1 MLLIPREVSAKRKLA
16 GWFFM
21 RMWVLLELGSLAL
34 AMPGMPGGTLQAQEA
49 TSNHWATQALQNQ
62 PPPDVGDTSWIRNGI
77 DAFILQKLE
86 EKGIEPSARA
96 HPRIL
101 LRRLSFDLLGLPPS
115 AEEVSDFEKDA
126 SPLAWEA
133 QVDRSLND
141 PSYGKR
147 WGRHWLDVARYADAK
162 GYVDAG
168 EPTFPFAYTY
178 RDYVVDAFNSD
189 KPYPRFILEQL
200 AADRLEGVSASSDAL
215 AALGFLTVGSRFNFF
230 PHDVID
236 DRIDVVTRGFMGLTV
251 SCARCHDHKFDPV
264 SAADYY
270 ALYGMFRNS
279 FEPTPDQVP
288 VLTDSGRETAWASE
302 IREAGEAYRK
312 LRRQQHRQVMHEM
325 RAWSGDYLRYVIQTT
340 PRHRTQDQPDLI
352 TERGMIREVSA
363 YAGGAVKHW
372 RGFLNRQP
380 PDHPI
385 FGLWA
390 RLFALENAASVGS
403 RFQEMFLA
411 FRSMSE
417 VNQRVVAAFTNRPI
431 AHMADVAD
439 VYGELLEAVDAQWRQ
454 RLEEDPGCAGMPTAE
469 DEALRQVLYGADA
482 PSTLRVE
489 EAIDY
494 LTLDESVAI
503 RKARAEVERVFLK
516 HWSEASPRPM
526 MLKDRDEAFVTH
538 VFKRGDPDLPG
549 LPVRPHVPASLTL
562 GDAVSID
569 QGSGRLELA
578 QSLADPSHPLVSRVI
593 VNRIWDW
600 HFGAPLVATRS
611 DFGWRSDRPEHGAL
625 LDWLAQQ
632 WVRSGG
638 SFKAMHR
645 LILTSSTWQQS
656 SQANEAGMREDPINQ
671 WFGRMPRRRLDF
683 ESTRDA
689 VLHLAGVLQDP
700 GGGVPVRQSPQD
712 PDNTV
717 RTLYTYVDRE
727 NLDDAFRVFD
737 FPSPDI
743 SAPHRVQTTV
753 PQQALFLLN
762 SPFILKQARALA
774 EGFLRG
780 RPANEETFSSD
791 RISALFVHCLQRL
804 PEAEERA
811 AMQAYLQDRAN
822 ELESDAIS
830 PWAEL
835 MQTLFLSNE
844 FQFID

>member
-1 MLLIPREVSAKRKLA
+1 MLLILRDVSAKRKIV
-16 GWFFM
+16 GWLFM
-21 RMWVLLELGSLAL
+21 RMWVLMGLGSLAL
-34 AMPGMPGGTLQAQEA
+34 AMPGMPGGTLQAQQA
-49 TSNHWATQALQNQ
+49 ASNHWATQALENQ
-62 PPPDVGDTSWIRNGI
+62 LPPDVRETSWIRNGI
-77 DAFILQKLE
+77 DAFILRKLE
-86 EKGIEPSARA
+86 EKGIQPSARA

-101 LRRLSFDLLGLPPS
+101 MRRLSFDLLGLPPS
-115 AEEVSDFEKDA
+115 PEEVSDFEKDP

-133 QVDRSLND
+133 RVDRSLND

-200 AADRLEGVSASSDAL
+200 AADRLEGASASSDAL

-312 LRRQQHRQVMHEM
+312 LRLQQHRQVMHEM

-340 PRHRTQDQPDLI
+340 PRHRTQDQPALI

-372 RGFLNRQP
+372 RGFLNGQR

-385 FGLWA
+385 FGLWT
-390 RLFALENAASVGS
+390 RLFALENASSVVR
-403 RFQEMFLA
+403 RFKEIFLA
-411 FRSMSE
+411 FQSMPK
-417 VNQRVVAAFTNRPI
+417 VNQRVVAAFTKRPI

-439 VYGELLEAVDAQWRQ
+439 VYGELLESVDAQWRQ
-454 RLEEDPGCAGMPTAE
+454 RLEEDPGCVGMPTPD

-538 VFKRGDPDLPG
+538 VFRRGDPDLPG

-578 QSLADPSHPLVSRVI
+578 QALADSSHPLVSRVI

-600 HFGAPLVATRS
+600 HFGAPLVETRS
-611 DFGWRSDRPEHGAL
+611 DFGWRSDRPEHCDL

-656 SQANEAGMREDPINQ
+656 SQENEAGMREDPINQ
-671 WFGRMPRRRLDF
+671 WFWRMPRRRLDF
-683 ESTRDA
+683 ESSRDA

-762 SPFILKQARALA
+762 SPFILKQARVLA
-774 EGFLRG
+774 EGFLRV
-780 RPANEETFSSD
+780 RPASEETFSFD

-804 PEAEERA
+804 PEVEEMA
-811 AMQAYLQDRAN
+811 AMQAYLQDRTSV
-822 ELESDAIS
+822 LEGDAIS

-835 MQTLFLSNE
+835 IQTFFLSNE
-844 FQFID
+844 FQFTD

>member
-101 LRRLSFDLLGLPPS
+101 MRRLSFDLLGLPPS

-403 RFQEMFLA
+403 RFQEMLLA

-762 SPFILKQARALA
+762 SPFILKQARVLA
-774 EGFLRG
+774 EGFLQG

-830 PWAEL
+830 PRAEL

>member
-1 MLLIPREVSAKRKLA
+1 M
-16 GWFFM
+16 
-21 RMWVLLELGSLAL
+21 
-34 AMPGMPGGTLQAQEA
+34 
-49 TSNHWATQALQNQ
+49 
-62 PPPDVGDTSWIRNGI
+62 IRNGI

-101 LRRLSFDLLGLPPS
+101 MRRLSFDLLGLPPS

-302 IREAGEAYRK
+302 IREAGEAYRT

-439 VYGELLEAVDAQWRQ
+439 VYGELLETVDAQWRQ
-454 RLEEDPGCAGMPTAE
+454 RLEEDPGCGH
-469 DEALRQVLYGADA
+469 AD
-482 PSTLRVE
+482 
-489 EAIDY
+489 
-494 LTLDESVAI
+494 
-503 RKARAEVERVFLK
+503 
-516 HWSEASPRPM
+516 
-526 MLKDRDEAFVTH
+526 
-538 VFKRGDPDLPG
+538 
-549 LPVRPHVPASLTL
+549 
-562 GDAVSID
+562 
-569 QGSGRLELA
+569 
-578 QSLADPSHPLVSRVI
+578 SR
-593 VNRIWDW
+593 R
-600 HFGAPLVATRS
+600 
-611 DFGWRSDRPEHGAL
+611 
-625 LDWLAQQ
+625 
-632 WVRSGG
+632 
-638 SFKAMHR
+638 
-645 LILTSSTWQQS
+645 
-656 SQANEAGMREDPINQ
+656 
-671 WFGRMPRRRLDF
+671 
-683 ESTRDA
+683 
-689 VLHLAGVLQDP
+689 
-700 GGGVPVRQSPQD
+700 
-712 PDNTV
+712 
-717 RTLYTYVDRE
+717 
-727 NLDDAFRVFD
+727 
-737 FPSPDI
+737 
-743 SAPHRVQTTV
+743 
-753 PQQALFLLN
+753 
-762 SPFILKQARALA
+762 
-774 EGFLRG
+774 
-780 RPANEETFSSD
+780 
-791 RISALFVHCLQRL
+791 
-804 PEAEERA
+804 
-811 AMQAYLQDRAN
+811 
-822 ELESDAIS
+822 
-830 PWAEL
+830 
-835 MQTLFLSNE
+835 
-844 FQFID
+844 

>member
-1 MLLIPREVSAKRKLA
+1 MVFHENVGAAGARLSCPSDAWNAWRHLAGPRSYFESLGHPGSAKSA
-16 GWFFM
+16 
-21 RMWVLLELGSLAL
+21 S
-34 AMPGMPGGTLQAQEA
+34 
-49 TSNHWATQALQNQ
+49 
-62 PPPDVGDTSWIRNGI
+62 PDVGDTSWIRNGI

-101 LRRLSFDLLGLPPS
+101 MRRLSFDLLGLPPS

-302 IREAGEAYRK
+302 IREAGEAYRT

-439 VYGELLEAVDAQWRQ
+439 VYGELLETVDAQWRQ

-516 HWSEASPRPM
+516 HWSGGFTA
-526 MLKDRDEAFVTH
+526 
-538 VFKRGDPDLPG
+538 
-549 LPVRPHVPASLTL
+549 PH
-562 GDAVSID
+562 DA
-569 QGSGRLELA
+569 QGSRR
-578 QSLADPSHPLVSRVI
+578 SVCDP
-593 VNRIWDW
+593 
-600 HFGAPLVATRS
+600 
-611 DFGWRSDRPEHGAL
+611 
-625 LDWLAQQ
+625 
-632 WVRSGG
+632 
-638 SFKAMHR
+638 
-645 LILTSSTWQQS
+645 
-656 SQANEAGMREDPINQ
+656 
-671 WFGRMPRRRLDF
+671 
-683 ESTRDA
+683 
-689 VLHLAGVLQDP
+689 
-700 GGGVPVRQSPQD
+700 
-712 PDNTV
+712 
-717 RTLYTYVDRE
+717 
-727 NLDDAFRVFD
+727 
-737 FPSPDI
+737 
-743 SAPHRVQTTV
+743 RVQTGG
-753 PQQALFLLN
+753 
-762 SPFILKQARALA
+762 S
-774 EGFLRG
+774 
-780 RPANEETFSSD
+780 
-791 RISALFVHCLQRL
+791 
-804 PEAEERA
+804 
-811 AMQAYLQDRAN
+811 
-822 ELESDAIS
+822 
-830 PWAEL
+830 
-835 MQTLFLSNE
+835 
-844 FQFID
+844 

>member
-101 LRRLSFDLLGLPPS
+101 MRRLSFDLLGLPPS

-372 RGFLNRQP
+372 RGFLNLSLDCGRVCL
-380 PDHPI
+380 
-385 FGLWA
+385 LWRTRRPLA
-390 RLFALENAASVGS
+390 V
-403 RFQEMFLA
+403 A
-411 FRSMSE
+411 FRKC
-417 VNQRVVAAFTNRPI
+417 F
-431 AHMADVAD
+431 
-439 VYGELLEAVDAQWRQ
+439 
-454 RLEEDPGCAGMPTAE
+454 
-469 DEALRQVLYGADA
+469 
-482 PSTLRVE
+482 
-489 EAIDY
+489 
-494 LTLDESVAI
+494 
-503 RKARAEVERVFLK
+503 
-516 HWSEASPRPM
+516 
-526 MLKDRDEAFVTH
+526 
-538 VFKRGDPDLPG
+538 
-549 LPVRPHVPASLTL
+549 
-562 GDAVSID
+562 
-569 QGSGRLELA
+569 
-578 QSLADPSHPLVSRVI
+578 
-593 VNRIWDW
+593 
-600 HFGAPLVATRS
+600 
-611 DFGWRSDRPEHGAL
+611 
-625 LDWLAQQ
+625 
-632 WVRSGG
+632 
-638 SFKAMHR
+638 
-645 LILTSSTWQQS
+645 
-656 SQANEAGMREDPINQ
+656 
-671 WFGRMPRRRLDF
+671 
-683 ESTRDA
+683 
-689 VLHLAGVLQDP
+689 
-700 GGGVPVRQSPQD
+700 
-712 PDNTV
+712 
-717 RTLYTYVDRE
+717 
-727 NLDDAFRVFD
+727 
-737 FPSPDI
+737 
-743 SAPHRVQTTV
+743 
-753 PQQALFLLN
+753 
-762 SPFILKQARALA
+762 
-774 EGFLRG
+774 
-780 RPANEETFSSD
+780 
-791 RISALFVHCLQRL
+791 
-804 PEAEERA
+804 
-811 AMQAYLQDRAN
+811 
-822 ELESDAIS
+822 
-830 PWAEL
+830 
-835 MQTLFLSNE
+835 
-844 FQFID
+844 

>member
-101 LRRLSFDLLGLPPS
+101 MRRLSFDLLGLPPS

-372 RGFLNRQP
+372 RGFLNRQS

-656 SQANEAGMREDPINQ
+656 SQANEAGMGEDPINQ

-762 SPFILKQARALA
+762 SPFILKQARVLA
-774 EGFLRG
+774 EGFLQG

-835 MQTLFLSNE
+835 IQTLFLSNE